1 MLGPL
6 CESSSV
12 LASVG
17 PHGRYYIYVTLH
29 LYFTRGASRG
39 GFRMGSALFHE
50 PLQIELLGGY
60 TDPCLVRILKVLGV
74 RDMHLELLGI
84 VVDPAPGGPP
94 VRPPQ
99 PERTCFDEELAPRV
113 PPVLSLFEDS
123 SCP

>member
-1 MLGPL
+1 
-6 CESSSV
+6 
-12 LASVG
+12 
-17 PHGRYYIYVTLH
+17 
-29 LYFTRGASRG
+29 
-39 GFRMGSALFHE
+39 MGSGLFHE

-99 PERTCFDEELAPRV
+99 PERTCVDEELAPRV
-113 PPVLSLFEDS
+113 PPVLSLRRQLLPRLYS
-123 SCP
+123 SCRPWTRTEIGSSPRARSDS